1 MIVEEETEG
10 IVCIRETYFVRRM
23 ENLSSIMTH
32 SVYST
37 MVYSA
42 WDKIANEVS
51 TAVCSV
57 SVERTLDCKT
67 RRSYDDL

>member
-1 MIVEEETEG
+1 VIVEEETED
-10 IVCIRETYFVRRM
+10 IVYIRETYFVRRM

-42 WDKIANEVS
+42 WDKIV
-51 TAVCSV
+51 
-57 SVERTLDCKT
+57 RTK
-67 RRSYDDL
+67 